1 MPSALT
7 RSWMWLNLG
16 VFLICSSTL
25 TSSELIGDVVITV
38 WTVSVVTDISVVTI
52 AVDSV
57 VVVVSIAVDS
67 VVVVVSIAIDSVVV
81 VVSIAIDS
89 VVVTS
94 VAVVVGVAGKL
105 RVRGTV
111 DIPRLMMVRVF
122 PSKGVKVGA
131 SMPN

>member
-1 MPSALT
+1 MPGALT
-7 RSWMWLNLG
+7 RTWMWLNVGL
-16 VFLICSSTL
+16 FLILCSSTL
-25 TSSELIGDVVITV
+25 TSSELIGDVVIAV

-57 VVVVSIAVDS
+57 VVVVSIA
-67 VVVVVSIAIDSVVV
+67 
-81 VVSIAIDS
+81 IDS

-94 VAVVVGVAGKL
+94 ASVVVGVAGRL

-122 PSKGVKVGA
+122 PSKGVKVGV